1 MKPLGEKSFVHY
13 NKLNFTNNLFSKL
26 FGKDIKLLSHDTSD
40 GGMGYFILK
49 YQYIPGNYTIV
60 FEHDRL
66 YFSLFLYNENGAFT
80 AVDLISDEK
89 ISTELYDY
97 NISAAVS
104 ILCTALKNT
113 VPVFYRGRTK
123 KGRLIIDEEE

>member
-1 MKPLGEKSFVHY
+1 MQSLGDKSFSHY
-13 NKLNFTNNLFSKL
+13 HELNFTNKL
-26 FGKDIKLLSHDTSD
+26 FFELLGEDIKLLSYDISE

-49 YQYIPGNYTIV
+49 YQYVPRNYTIV

-80 AVDLISDEK
+80 AVELISDEK
-89 ISTELYDY
+89 INTELYDY
-97 NISAAVS
+97 SISAAVNVM
-104 ILCTALKNT
+104 CTALKNT

-123 KGRLIIDEEE
+123 KGRLIRDEED